1 MKDIFLTS
9 VFGLAIIAP
18 IFLGVLALSLAAKR
32 DERRVNPLTKSLR
45 RPPGGHLSRQ
55 IVGSYFDL
63 ATTLTFLSLTVALP
77 ASIYMF
83 QSHVLLKPDSI
94 YRGIVIGLLT
104 IAMLIFPIRKL
115 IHQRTQIQALRLG
128 YECELAVGQELDQLM
143 RAGFQV
149 FHDISGGNFNIDHL
163 VVGSNGVVVVET
175 KGRSKRRGTAGPDKA
190 DYNVHY
196 ENGVLKFPGWQE
208 TAPIGQAKLNAEWVS
223 KWLSKATGFDVKAK
237 GIVVLPGWYVH
248 NKSANPIPV
257 LAVGAIPNFLRK
269 CAVQELSEQQIIQ
282 IVYQVEQK
290 TIDLKPGDVMRP
302 FEA

>member
-94 YRGIVIGLLT
+94 LSRNCYWFTDNRYVD
-104 IAMLIFPIRKL
+104 FPNQK
-115 IHQRTQIQALRLG
+115 
-128 YECELAVGQELDQLM
+128 VD
-143 RAGFQV
+143 
-149 FHDISGGNFNIDHL
+149 S
-163 VVGSNGVVVVET
+163 
-175 KGRSKRRGTAGPDKA
+175 SKNA
-190 DYNVHY
+190 D
-196 ENGVLKFPGWQE
+196 PS
-208 TAPIGQAKLNAEWVS
+208 APSRI
-223 KWLSKATGFDVKAK
+223 
-237 GIVVLPGWYVH
+237 
-248 NKSANPIPV
+248 
-257 LAVGAIPNFLRK
+257 
-269 CAVQELSEQQIIQ
+269 
-282 IVYQVEQK
+282 
-290 TIDLKPGDVMRP
+290 
-302 FEA
+302 